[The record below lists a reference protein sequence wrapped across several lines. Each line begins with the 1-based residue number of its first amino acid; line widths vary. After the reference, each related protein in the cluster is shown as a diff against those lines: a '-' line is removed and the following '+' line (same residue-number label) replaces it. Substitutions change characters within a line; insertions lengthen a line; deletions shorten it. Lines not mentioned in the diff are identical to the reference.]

1 MERDSV
7 VDEFEGDSS
16 IANQGKSA
24 GIMVFTIKMIM
35 LLFALFRWTQNLLA
49 EKRLFW
55 IAGSGRLSMTTEAC
69 FYLPIHTSHLK

>member
-35 LLFALFRWTQNLLA
+35 LLFALFNSFPT
-49 EKRLFW
+49 
-55 IAGSGRLSMTTEAC
+55 
-69 FYLPIHTSHLK
+69 